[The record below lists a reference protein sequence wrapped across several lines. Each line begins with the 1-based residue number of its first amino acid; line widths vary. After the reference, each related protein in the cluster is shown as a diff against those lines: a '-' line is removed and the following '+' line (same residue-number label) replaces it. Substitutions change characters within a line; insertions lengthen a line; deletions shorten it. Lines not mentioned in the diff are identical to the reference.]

1 MRCFIPSVVAACA
14 LILPGCSSKAD
25 RAYPSDSAGTA
36 GTDTG
41 TSSNKGGAGG
51 TSSKGGGGGMTS
63 NGGTTSRGGTSAAG
77 GIANNS
83 GGTTVSGGQGGGT
96 TSGTGG
102 TTVIGTTAMGGAGGT
117 NITGTTATGGTATT
131 TAGGTTAKGG
141 GTSTGGTTGLGG
153 TSSKGGTTAMGGTTA
168 TGGTTASSSGV
179 PACDAN
185 GDGLDES
192 PTCITS
198 PVYLRFVNAT
208 PSYTFD
214 VYVTGAAKAV
224 TTGLAAYQ
232 VVTVGPVQAKLL
244 DYEFRTSGVVPVAG
258 EVNLVANN
266 RYSLVAYVDPTTTVP
281 TLKTNS
287 GTQLT
292 AGGCGTSSAQVA
304 FGQFTTLTPNPVV
317 ILYTTT
323 GGTSWVAPIS
333 PGLGVGQ
340 IFGSGCWNGGSSIQF
355 GSGPAAATTP
365 TYKYQALSF
374 TSGLTYQLLMT
385 NDRMIVIDNLDR
397 VTNMPKL

>member
-1 MRCFIPSVVAACA
+1 
-14 LILPGCSSKAD
+14 
-25 RAYPSDSAGTA
+25 
-36 GTDTG
+36 
-41 TSSNKGGAGG
+41 
-51 TSSKGGGGGMTS
+51 MTS

-153 TSSKGGTTAMGGTTA
+153 TSSKGGTTAMGGTTATGGTTAMGGTTA

-340 IFGSGCWNGGSSIQF
+340 IFGSGCWNGGSSLQF